1 MQIVC
6 NPNIHIIIFSKWWVL
21 IYSCYLSQ
29 TRIVHRSEVNINMKW
44 FVDDWHRTHNLF
56 STNSLCEWHEIE
68 IMYACRVE
76 LLKKKKCS
84 KHRMWI
90 NQRNSDRDFDRS
102 EKKKRVGMLIRIRNS
117 KTDIWW
123 FLISE
128 SQIRVASFA
137 LWLRSWNI
145 HSCIQYVCVNDRR
158 VENDWLWYFFSSIH
172 THISCSDG
180 VLVNQNIYMQKGA
193 WYNLSDDRHVACAH
207 PSQCCMTHVRRNT
220 NTTHK
225 KWTIIGNN
233 NNNNR

>member
-1 MQIVC
+1 MMSA
-6 NPNIHIIIFSKWWVL
+6 HIFM
-21 IYSCYLSQ
+21 LSVTNTHSTPQ
-29 TRIVHRSEVNINMKW
+29 RSEHKHEMICRRLTPNSQS
-44 FVDDWHRTHNLF
+44 LF
-56 STNSLCEWHEIE
+56 YQFAVWMAWNWNHVRLSRWIIE
-68 IMYACRVE
+68 
-76 LLKKKKCS
+76 KKKCS

-102 EKKKRVGMLIRIRNS
+102 ERKKRVGMLIRIRNS

-137 LWLRSWNI
+137 FWLRSWNI